1 MKKFKLSW
9 QHFLMSILVI
19 LVLGALVYY
28 LEQKKVLEGLKNI
41 AHSDSTDPPP
51 TTNGDETTKKKKKT
65 GADANIPKNGK
76 SEMPKKIHNDIR
88 RAPITQATVPGPRM
102 SQNSVEAKNK
112 IQSTTKTSKKE
123 GFSNLNY
130 APVSASG
137 PKASCP
143 DPLKPYQNYKCGPTN
158 VNNFFGGM
166 EFKPE
171 CCGNPAGS
179 SYSNSVG
186 CACICPEQW
195 TYLNSRGG
203 NRSFPTE
210 F

>member
-28 LEQKKVLEGLKNI
+28 LEQNKVLEGMKNVADRSQNSETLTNI
-41 AHSDSTDPPP
+41 GKKKSD
-51 TTNGDETTKKKKKT
+51 KKKKT
-65 GADANIPKNGK
+65 GSSVMVTEKF
-76 SEMPKKIHNDIR
+76 EMPKKYNN
-88 RAPITQATVPGPRM
+88 PIGKVPSTNANRGDGEGQ
-102 SQNSVEAKNK
+102 SAVEAKSK
-112 IQSTTKTSKKE
+112 IQESFTSKKSE
-123 GFSNLNY
+123 GFTNLNY

-137 PKASCP
+137 AKASCP

-179 SYSNSVG
+179 FYSNSVG

>member
-9 QHFLMSILVI
+9 QHFLMTMLII
-19 LVLGALVYY
+19 LVLGSLVYY
-28 LEQKKVLEGLKNI
+28 LEQNKVLEGMNNNKNK
-41 AHSDSTDPPP
+41 SE
-51 TTNGDETTKKKKKT
+51 NK
-65 GADANIPKNGK
+65 PKNNKHSSVENSTETSGK
-76 SEMPKKIHNDIR
+76 GKNNDISLE
-88 RAPITQATVPGPRM
+88 PTSTS
-102 SQNSVEAKNK
+102 SQPPSP
-112 IQSTTKTSKKE
+112 STTESIRHLLASKKPE

-130 APVSASG
+130 APVSSSNM
-137 PKASCP
+137 KASCP
-143 DPLKPYQNYKCGPTN
+143 DPLEVYEGYKCGPLDI
-158 VNNFFGGM
+158 NNFFGNI

-195 TYLNSRGG
+195 SYLNSRGG
-203 NRSFPTE
+203 NRNFPTE

>member
-1 MKKFKLSW
+1 MKKFKLTW

-28 LEQKKVLEGLKNI
+28 LEQNKVLEGMKNVADESDNSTPTI
-41 AHSDSTDPPP
+41 AKSKNKKTGSSHMLQGKNAKYKKPEMKNNPIGKAP
-51 TTNGDETTKKKKKT
+51 TTNATSG
-65 GADANIPKNGK
+65 NG
-76 SEMPKKIHNDIR
+76 EGQP
-88 RAPITQATVPGPRM
+88 A
-102 SQNSVEAKNK
+102 VEAKSK
-112 IQSTTKTSKKE
+112 IQSTKSGKE
-123 GFSNLNY
+123 GFTNLNY

-179 SYSNSVG
+179 FYSNSVG

>member
-28 LEQKKVLEGLKNI
+28 LEQNKVLEGMKNV
-41 AHSDSTDPPP
+41 AHEPDNVSP
-51 TTNGDETTKKKKKT
+51 TTDNNKKKRT
-65 GADANIPKNGK
+65 GSDVNVKGK
-76 SEMPKKIHNDIR
+76 HEMPKKYNN
-88 RAPITQATVPGPRM
+88 PISKVVSTNMNRGSGEGQPA
-102 SQNSVEAKNK
+102 VEAKSK
-112 IQSTTKTSKKE
+112 IQLTKSSKE
-123 GFSNLNY
+123 GFANLNY

-179 SYSNSVG
+179 FYSNSVG

>member
-28 LEQKKVLEGLKNI
+28 LEQNKVLEGLKNVDDG
-41 AHSDSTDPPP
+41 SKNLSP
-51 TTNGDETTKKKKKT
+51 TTDNDKKKKAGSNVNVK
-65 GADANIPKNGK
+65 GKN
-76 SEMPKKIHNDIR
+76 EMPKKYNNPTSK
-88 RAPITQATVPGPRM
+88 APTTIA
-102 SQNSVEAKNK
+102 NSGNGEGQPAVEAKNK
-112 IQSTTKTSKKE
+112 IQSTTKTPKKE

-195 TYLNSRGG
+195 NFLNSRGG
-203 NRSFPTE
+203 NRTFPTE

>member
-28 LEQKKVLEGLKNI
+28 LEQNKVLEGMRDNRASITPANDDKKKTTGSGAMLKGKNAKNKKPEMKNNPI
-41 AHSDSTDPPP
+41 SKAISTNA
-51 TTNGDETTKKKKKT
+51 TRGSGEGQSAVEAKSKIQEHFTTKK
-65 GADANIPKNGK
+65 
-76 SEMPKKIHNDIR
+76 S
-88 RAPITQATVPGPRM
+88 
-102 SQNSVEAKNK
+102 
-112 IQSTTKTSKKE
+112 E
-123 GFSNLNY
+123 GFTNLNY

-179 SYSNSVG
+179 FYSNSVG

>member
-19 LVLGALVYY
+19 LILGALVYY
-28 LEQKKVLEGLKNI
+28 LEQNKILEGMRNNRAPTPSASSTTTKTGSGAMLKGKN
-41 AHSDSTDPPP
+41 AKNKKPEMKNNLTAKAP
-51 TTNGDETTKKKKKT
+51 TTN
-65 GADANIPKNGK
+65 ANSRNG
-76 SEMPKKIHNDIR
+76 EG
-88 RAPITQATVPGPRM
+88 QAA
-102 SQNSVEAKNK
+102 VEAKDK
-112 IQSTTKTSKKE
+112 IQSSKSSKE
-123 GFSNLNY
+123 GFTNLNY

-179 SYSNSVG
+179 FYSNSVG